1 MHELIKKDYL
11 HFQIKFFTPLWCTSM
26 LLEVVEF
33 FESIERDQRIVE
45 IYSKTSSNNYFYEI
59 KKCNIIVMY
68 TAPSRK

>member
-11 HFQIKFFTPLWCTSM
+11 STFSNQIFHTSMCTSM
-26 LLEVVEF
+26 FLEVVEF

-45 IYSKTSSNNYFYEI
+45 IYSKTSSNNYFYAI
-59 KKCNIIVMY
+59 KNAILVMY